1 MRQFTYSI
9 TEKETGHISIAEKE
23 TGHIS
28 IAEKETGYTS
38 ILQIYRVIIYA
49 NELKKMHSYFLNSKG
64 KTVQLQKTF
73 SICLDNF
80 NN

>member
-28 IAEKETGYTS
+28 IAEKETGHTS

-49 NELKKMHSYFLNSKG
+49 NE
-64 KTVQLQKTF
+64 
-73 SICLDNF
+73 
-80 NN
+80 